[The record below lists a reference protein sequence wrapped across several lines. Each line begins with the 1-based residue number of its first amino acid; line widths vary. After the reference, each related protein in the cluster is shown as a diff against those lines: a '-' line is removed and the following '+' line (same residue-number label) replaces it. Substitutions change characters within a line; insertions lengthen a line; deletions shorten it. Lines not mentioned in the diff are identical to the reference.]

1 MELRY
6 SSAFKKQYKK
16 LPKRTREQFK
26 KRLTLFLKDDREV
39 RLHIHKLAGVYDG
52 LWSMNVTGEIR
63 AVFDQGVP
71 DVVLFVAIGSH
82 SELYS

>member
-1 MELRY
+1 MQLQY
-6 SSAFKKQYKK
+6 ASTFKKQYKK

-26 KRLTLFLKDDREV
+26 KRLVLFVKNDRDV
-39 RLHIHKLAGVYDG
+39 RLHVHKLAGVYEG
-52 LWSMNVTGEIR
+52 LWSMNVTGDVR
-63 AVFDQGVP
+63 AIFDQEVS

>member
-1 MELRY
+1 MKLRY

-26 KRLTLFLKDDREV
+26 KRLVLFLKDDRDAM
-39 RLHIHKLAGVYDG
+39 LHIHKLAGAYDG
-52 LWSMNVTGEIR
+52 LWSMNVSGNIR
-63 AVFDQGVP
+63 AIFDRAIP
-71 DVVLFVAIGSH
+71 DIALFVAIGSH